1 MIVCYHTE
9 IREPWTSN
17 ELEQKLA
24 LISEGIKQKI
34 LLKKNHL
41 DVQLSASG
49 NLLILELLKYFK
61 AELTLAEIAYND
73 YQRPYFNDGFDFNI
87 SHSGNRV
94 IACATLTGKVG
105 IDIELM
111 KPVDLNYDDYFTP
124 AEQQHIRAAQNP
136 NVEFFKY
143 WTRKEAVLKA
153 VGTGVHTP
161 LLDIDVSADEVSYQ
175 GETYFLSAIDIDP
188 NYSGCIAHTVKQKIT
203 IEKLSV

>member
-1 MIVCYHTE
+1 MIVCYHAE
-9 IREPWTSN
+9 ITKLWTSS

-24 LISEGIKQKI
+24 LIPEGIKQKL

-41 DVQLSASG
+41 DIQLSIGG

-61 AELTLAEIAYND
+61 ADLTLAEIAYND

-124 AEQQHIRAAQNP
+124 AEQQQIRAAQNP
-136 NVEFFKY
+136 DNEFFKY

-153 VGTGVHTP
+153 IGTGVYTP
-161 LLDIDVSADEVSYQ
+161 LLDIDVSADEISYQ
-175 GETYFLSAIDIDP
+175 GETYYLSAIDIGAA
-188 NYSGCIAHTVKQKIT
+188 YKGCIAHTVKQEISIQKIW
-203 IEKLSV
+203 L

>member
-24 LISEGIKQKI
+24 LIPEGIKQKI
-34 LLKKNHL
+34 LKKKNHL
-41 DVQLSASG
+41 DIQLSASG

-61 AELTLAEIAYND
+61 VELTLAEIAYND

-94 IACATLTGKVG
+94 IACATLSGKVG

-111 KPVDLNYDDYFTP
+111 KPVDLNYDDYFTA

-136 NVEFFKY
+136 DAEFFKY
-143 WTRKEAVLKA
+143 WTRKEAILKA
-153 VGTGVHTP
+153 IGMGVYTP

-175 GETYFLSAIDIDP
+175 GENYFLSPVDIYDG
-188 NYSGCIAHTVKQKIT
+188 YECCIAHTVKQEISVQT
-203 IEKLSV
+203 ISL

>member
-1 MIVCYHTE
+1 MIVCYHAE
-9 IREPWTSN
+9 ITKPWTGN

-24 LISEGIKQKI
+24 LIPEGIKQKI

-49 NLLILELLKYFK
+49 NLLILELLKHFK
-61 AELTLAEIAYND
+61 VGLTLAEIAYND
-73 YQRPYFNDGFDFNI
+73 YKRPYFNDGFDFNI

-124 AEQQHIRAAQNP
+124 AEQQQIRAAQNP
-136 NVEFFKY
+136 DDGFFRY

-153 VGTGVHTP
+153 IGTGVYTP
-161 LLDIDVSADEVSYQ
+161 LLNIDVSADEVSYQ
-175 GETYFLSAIDIDP
+175 GETYYLSAIDIGAAY
-188 NYSGCIAHTVKQKIT
+188 NGCIAHTVKQEIL
-203 IEKLSV
+203 IMQILL

>member
-24 LISEGIKQKI
+24 LIPEGIKQKI

-61 AELTLAEIAYND
+61 ADLTLAEIAYND

-94 IACATLTGKVG
+94 IACATLSGKVG
-105 IDIELM
+105 IDIEVM

-136 NVEFFKY
+136 DAEFFKY

-153 VGTGVHTP
+153 VGMGVHTP

-188 NYSGCIAHTVKQKIT
+188 YYNGCIAHTVKQEIILKS
-203 IEKLSV
+203 L

>member
-24 LISEGIKQKI
+24 LIPEGIKQKI
-34 LLKKNHL
+34 LLKKKHL
-41 DVQLSASG
+41 DVQLSTSG

-61 AELTLAEIAYND
+61 TDLTLAEIAYND

-136 NVEFFKY
+136 NVEFSKY